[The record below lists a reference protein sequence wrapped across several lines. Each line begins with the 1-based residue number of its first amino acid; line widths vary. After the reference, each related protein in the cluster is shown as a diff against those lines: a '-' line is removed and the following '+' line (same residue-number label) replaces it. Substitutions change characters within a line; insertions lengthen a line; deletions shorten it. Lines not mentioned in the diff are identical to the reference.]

1 MLIPEGSLLKL
12 LYCGCVGIASGID
25 PALEIVTE
33 LVLELKPDF
42 LRLKWSHSLMTRGT
56 ASVVPIVFLELIVL
70 LLD

>member
-1 MLIPEGSLLKL
+1 M
-12 LYCGCVGIASGID
+12 D

-33 LVLELKPDF
+33 LVLELKHDF